1 MKDDQMETIPSN
13 DVTLPPPPPPPRSSR
28 KALWIGLIIGAAVL
42 FLCLIAAVVG
52 IYFFRMDI
60 PILSDLFPTPKP
72 PDLVYNNP
80 SAGITLNYPAT
91 WKYSETG
98 DAANGYAIIL
108 ASSQEI
114 LDNSSNAP
122 ATGAALAIL
131 TTFVTTGDLSFPVN
145 ADTMGD
151 VVDFIATQFFSN
163 FDAGQSLRNYT
174 LGGFPAASRLYT
186 MTNDTGG
193 PSAVD
198 VTAVLRND
206 VILLIFSICPQ
217 REWSLYQGTFKS
229 IIDSLR
235 LVTP

>member
-1 MKDDQMETIPSN
+1 MENMPSN
-13 DVTLPPPPPPPRSSR
+13 DVTLPPPPPPRSSR
-28 KALWIGLIIGAAVL
+28 KALWIGLIIGAAIL
-42 FLCLIAAVVG
+42 FLCLLAAIVG
-52 IYFFRMDI
+52 IYFFRLDI
-60 PILSDLFPTPKP
+60 PILSDLLPTPKP

-80 SAGITLNYPAT
+80 ATGIKLNYPAA

-98 DAANGYAIIL
+98 DAANGYAIIF
-108 ASSQEI
+108 ASSEEI
-114 LDNSSNAP
+114 LNNSSNAP
-122 ATGAALAIL
+122 QTGAALAIL
-131 TTFVTTGDLSFPVN
+131 TNFVTTGDLSFQVT
-145 ADTMGD
+145 ADTMGG

-163 FDAGQSLRNYT
+163 FDAGQNLRTYSLDG
-174 LGGFPAASRLYT
+174 LPAASRLYT

-217 REWSLYQGTFKS
+217 REWSLYQGSFSS
-229 IIDSLR
+229 ILDSLR

>member
-1 MKDDQMETIPSN
+1 MEIMPSN

-28 KALWIGLIIGAAVL
+28 KPLWIGLAIGAALL
-42 FLCLIAAVVG
+42 FLCFLAAIVG
-52 IYFFRMDI
+52 IYFFKLDI

-80 SAGITLNYPAT
+80 TAGIKLNYPAT

-98 DAANGYAIIL
+98 DAVNGYAIIF
-108 ASSQEI
+108 ASSEEI
-114 LDNSSNAP
+114 LNNSSNAP
-122 ATGAALAIL
+122 QTGAALAIL

-145 ADTMGD
+145 ADSMGE

-163 FDAGQSLRNYT
+163 FDAGQGLRTYT
-174 LGGFPAASRLYT
+174 LDGFPAASRLYT
-186 MTNDTGG
+186 MTNDTDG

-217 REWSLYQGTFKS
+217 REWSLYQGTFSS
-229 IIDSLR
+229 ILDSLR